1 MRARAIFKAYE
12 LDPEDPF
19 VQENLLMHYLS
30 SRRTYSRAFK
40 LIVRSRQQSS
50 VKLEP
55 THPLVLSILAF
66 LNTRDYFT
74 QDVELSSTGK
84 AAADRQNQLLEA
96 ISLIKLIARDDL
108 MVMFQELLVFLQHQK
123 GDYLATVK
131 YLERIVN
138 SGEAGG
144 DLMQLMLFE
153 AYLGLKTNGYA
164 SIKSM
169 LESSD
174 DTALE

>member
-1 MRARAIFKAYE
+1 MRAKAIFKAYE

-108 MVMFQELLVFLQHQK
+108 MVMF
-123 GDYLATVK
+123 
-131 YLERIVN
+131 
-138 SGEAGG
+138 
-144 DLMQLMLFE
+144 
-153 AYLGLKTNGYA
+153 
-164 SIKSM
+164 
-169 LESSD
+169 
-174 DTALE
+174 